1 MTDTTA
7 TIAPAAETPAGE
19 TTNVATM
26 RRLYEAFERRDLD
39 TVRAAIHPDFVMHQT
54 ELLPWGG
61 THRGPDGYFAFLG
74 TLFSYIE
81 TTVQIE
87 EMYDSGDHVVQIG
100 YTDGRVIAT
109 GRRFRLREVH
119 LWQLENG
126 LITGWAVHLDA
137 RAMLAALG

>member
-1 MTDTTA
+1 MTETTA
-7 TIAPAAETPAGE
+7 TNASAAGTPAMETPDV
-19 TTNVATM
+19 TTM

-81 TTVQIE
+81 TTVEIE
-87 EMYDSGDHVVQIG
+87 DMYDSGDHVVQVG
-100 YTDGRVIAT
+100 YTDGRVLAT
-109 GRRFRLREVH
+109 GGRFRLREVH
-119 LWQLENG
+119 LWQLQDG
-126 LITGWAVHLDA
+126 LIINWAVHLDA
-137 RAMLAALG
+137 RSMLAALG

>member
-1 MTDTTA
+1 MTSTTTA
-7 TIAPAAETPAGE
+7 PAPAAETNVVETPA
-19 TTNVATM
+19 VATM

-74 TLFSYIE
+74 TLFSHIE
-81 TTVQIE
+81 TTLQME
-87 EMYDSGDHVVQIG
+87 EVYDSGDHVVLIG
-100 YTDGRVIAT
+100 YSDGRVIAT
-109 GRRFRLREVH
+109 GRRFRQREVH
-119 LWQLENG
+119 LWRLEDG
-126 LITGWAVHLDA
+126 LITGCAVHLDA

>member
-7 TIAPAAETPAGE
+7 TIARATETRAVDSPR
-19 TTNVATM
+19 VATM
-26 RRLYEAFERRDLD
+26 RRLYEAFERGDLN

-74 TLFSYIE
+74 TLFSHIE
-81 TTVQIE
+81 TTVQID

-119 LWQLENG
+119 LWQLEGG

>member
-1 MTDTTA
+1 MNTTA

-19 TTNVATM
+19 TTAVATM

-81 TTVQIE
+81 TTVQID

-100 YTDGRVIAT
+100 YTNGRVIAT
-109 GRRFRLREVH
+109 GRPFRLREVH
-119 LWQLENG
+119 LWQLEDG
-126 LITGWAVHLDA
+126 LITSWAVHLDA